1 MHLASHNRSGQFF
14 FIRHSLWQWLA
25 GFLAAVVPT
34 TAPLCADLP
43 LPASLLAPQAA
54 AEAWNV
60 IRLATKNVERLM
72 AENRME

>member
-1 MHLASHNRSGQFF
+1 MSY
-14 FIRHSLWQWLA
+14 SLWQWLA
-25 GFLAAVVPT
+25 GFLATAVLT
-34 TAPLCADLP
+34 STLLRADPP